1 MPKKKSRL
9 VVATTKECLA
19 ILNRISSIVES
30 KFIVINTKAENLLI
44 ITEPIE
50 VTPYIIIQNIEDIVF
65 NIIKMNSENRKILRN
80 IHTYIYFLIEYFII
94 STDYNI

>member
-1 MPKKKSRL
+1 M
-9 VVATTKECLA
+9 VATTKECLA
-19 ILNRISSIVES
+19 IFNRISSIVES
-30 KFIVINTKAENLLI
+30 QFIVINTKAENLLI

-94 STDYNI
+94 STDYNF

>member
-1 MPKKKSRL
+1 M
-9 VVATTKECLA
+9 VATIKECLA

-65 NIIKMNSENRKILRN
+65 NIIKMNSENRKKGRKVLRN

-94 STDYNI
+94 STDFNI

>member
-1 MPKKKSRL
+1 M
-9 VVATTKECLA
+9 VATTKECLA

-65 NIIKMNSENRKILRN
+65 NIIKMNSENRKKGRKILRN

-94 STDYNI
+94 STDFNI